1 MSAVENTMN
10 LGGIGETD
18 RDAVWHHLV
27 QHKAF
32 EETGPMIV
40 TEGKGMRIRDIN
52 GNEFLDAVSGGLWTV
67 NVGYGRESIANA
79 VRDQLVKMCFFA
91 NSAGSIPG
99 AQFAAAL
106 LEKMPGLSRVYFSN
120 SGSEANEKAYKIV
133 RQIAHKKYDGKKFK
147 IVYRERDYHGTT
159 ITTLSSGG
167 QNERRAQY
175 GPYTPG
181 FVEMPHCCEYRSQ
194 YGDIDN
200 YGERAAHELERVILE
215 EGADTVG
222 AVVLEPITAGGGAIT
237 PPEGYWETIQEI
249 CQKYDI
255 LIIVDE
261 VVCGMGRTGKWFGY
275 EHYGVK
281 PDIVTLAKGVASGY
295 AAISCTVTTEEI
307 FELFKSDEA
316 DPLDY
321 FRDVSTFGGC
331 AAGAAAALENMRII
345 EDEGLV
351 ENAAAMGDYLMGRL
365 LELKEK
371 YDCIGD
377 VRGKGLF
384 AGLELVKDRVSKEPV
399 DESVAAKVVADCSA
413 QGVLVGKTNRSI
425 SGFNNTIVLSPA
437 LIAGESAID
446 EIVAALDV
454 ALGTV

>member
-1 MSAVENTMN
+1 MSAVENTVDLEN
-10 LGGIGETD
+10 IAETD
-18 RDAVWHHLV
+18 RDAVWHHLI

-32 EETGPMIV
+32 EKTGPMIV

-133 RQIAHKKYDGKKFK
+133 RQIAHKKYDGKKYK

-200 YGERAAHELERVILE
+200 YGERAARELERVVLE

-222 AVVLEPITAGGGAIT
+222 AVILEPITAGGGAIT

-307 FELFKSDEA
+307 FELFKSDES

-351 ENAAAMGDYLMGRL
+351 ENAASMGDYLMGRL
-365 LELKEK
+365 LELKDK

-384 AGLELVKDRVSKEPV
+384 AGLELVKDRDSKDPV
-399 DESVAAKVVADCSA
+399 DESVAAKVVADCNA

-425 SGFNNTIVLSPA
+425 SGFNNTIALSPA
-437 LIAGESAID
+437 LIAGESEID

-454 ALGTV
+454 AFNAV

>member
-1 MSAVENTMN
+1 MSAVENT
-10 LGGIGETD
+10 LDIEKIAQAD
-18 RDAVWHHLV
+18 RDSVWHHLV
-27 QHKAF
+27 QHKPF
-32 EETGPMIV
+32 EQTGPMIV
-40 TEGKGMRIRDIN
+40 VEGKGMRIRDIN

-67 NVGYGRESIANA
+67 NVGYGRESIADA
-79 VRDQLVKMCFFA
+79 VREQLVKMCFFA

-133 RQIAHKKYDGKKFK
+133 RQIAHKKYDGKKYK
-147 IVYRERDYHGTT
+147 IIYRERDYHGTT

-194 YGDIDN
+194 YGEIDN
-200 YGERAAHELERVILE
+200 YGERAARELERVVLE

-222 AVVLEPITAGGGAIT
+222 AIVLEPITAGGGAIT

-255 LIIVDE
+255 LIHIDE

-295 AAISCTVTTEEI
+295 AAISCTVTTEDI
-307 FELFKSDEA
+307 FELFKSDES

-345 EDEGLV
+345 EDENLV
-351 ENAAAMGDYLMGRL
+351 ENAAVVGDYMMGRL

-371 YDCIGD
+371 HICVGD

-384 AGLELVKDRVSKEPV
+384 AGIELVKDRASKEPI

-425 SGFNNTIVLSPA
+425 TGYNNTIALSPA
-437 LIAGESAID
+437 LIATESDID
-446 EIVAALDV
+446 EIVAALDI
-454 ALGTV
+454 ALRRI

>member
-1 MSAVENTMN
+1 MSAVENI
-10 LGGIGETD
+10 LDLEKIAAAD
-18 RDAVWHHLV
+18 RDSVWHHLA
-27 QHKAF
+27 QHKSF
-32 EETGPMIV
+32 EQTGPMIV
-40 TEGKGMRIRDIN
+40 VEGKGMRIRDIN

-67 NVGYGRESIANA
+67 NVGYGRESIADA
-79 VRDQLVKMCFFA
+79 VREQLVKMCFFA

-133 RQIAHKKYDGKKFK
+133 RQIAHKKYDGKKYK
-147 IVYRERDYHGTT
+147 IIYRERDYHGTT

-194 YGDIDN
+194 YGEIDN
-200 YGERAAHELERVILE
+200 YGERAARELERVVLE

-222 AVVLEPITAGGGAIT
+222 AIVLEPITAGGGAIT

-255 LIIVDE
+255 LIHIDE

-295 AAISCTVTTEEI
+295 AAISCTVTTEDI
-307 FELFKSDEA
+307 FELFKSDES

-345 EDEGLV
+345 EDESLV
-351 ENAAAMGDYLMGRL
+351 ENAAVVGDYMMGRL

-371 YDCIGD
+371 HICVGD

-384 AGLELVKDRVSKEPV
+384 AGIELVKDRASKEPI

-425 SGFNNTIVLSPA
+425 TGYNNTIALSPA
-437 LIAGESAID
+437 LIAAESDID
-446 EIVAALDV
+446 EIIAALDI
-454 ALGTV
+454 ALRRI

>member
-454 ALGTV
+454 ALGAV